1 MIVALFALAAAMMIG
16 GIASVIQGFPFVRLE
31 SGLAMTIAG
40 AGVASAGAVL
50 FGLGAVVS
58 ALRRVEGALE
68 FRRLAEEVRPPALA
82 AASTEAA
89 IEPPPAPAPPAA
101 AALPGSALPAAALAG
116 LAVGGLAGSRSGRE
130 PVFDGSTFGTPA
142 PGDPPLPDFGHPQPA
157 PEDEL
162 HDGGEMQDGD
172 IRRQAASEAE
182 PELPLPVPPETL
194 ASLDIPEATATEPAE
209 REEPASEREIA
220 AEEDLFAGPEPL
232 PPPPGLPVRQEPEQ
246 EPEPAEDEAPALRP
260 SLIAEEPRPEPA
272 PEPDRKPEPA
282 PAREVVGTYASGGNT
297 YVMYSDGAIEA
308 ETPRG
313 RFSFGSLDELK
324 AFVEAGGEADRGA
337 A

>member
-116 LAVGGLAGSRSGRE
+116 LAVGGLAGSRAGRE

-157 PEDEL
+157 TDEVHDSGEV
-162 HDGGEMQDGD
+162 HDGEVRGH
-172 IRRQAASEAE
+172 AVSEAE
-182 PELPLPVPPETL
+182 PELPLPAPPETP
-194 ASLDIPEATATEPAE
+194 SLPESAAAEPPERDEPAP
-209 REEPASEREIA
+209 EPVIA
-220 AEEDLFAGPEPL
+220 AEDDLFAGPEPL
-232 PPPPGLPVRQEPEQ
+232 PPPPGLPVRQEPE
-246 EPEPAEDEAPALRP
+246 PEPVEDEAPALRP

-272 PEPDRKPEPA
+272 PEQGRKPEPE